1 MSTNILNGDL
11 DTLENI
17 IVDVNSYSL
26 SARKHEEILDEIDNL
41 GAVKIRVRSL
51 LAAMNQEERRSKKR
65 TDR

>member
-26 SARKHEEILDEIDNL
+26 SARKHEEILDE
-41 GAVKIRVRSL
+41 KMCIR
-51 LAAMNQEERRSKKR
+51 
-65 TDR
+65 DR